1 MLHFRWESSTDRE
14 QDLLYKNQLLQD
26 EIAMLRLELTQFKN
40 LNFICHQK
48 AMLNEDFPENVMN
61 AFACKSSSIVTS
73 LTCKKPTRACL
84 CSCQWEEMQN
94 KRIMKEKIVDY
105 GQEHFNDIFN
115 KLRADTEKQVYLIEE
130 RNKDLNAKRTDL
142 REQVFKYE
150 TDVVERQGMF
160 GQLQQELAA
169 ALKKQSMPEASLEVT
184 TRYHSDLEREKLR
197 LQKELEKTVKTKTQK
212 QNMLALT
219 SKDLHSTWE
228 EHLKSRSHLEE
239 RVAQLDEEKAEL
251 LQQVDELSQQL
262 EIEPKKGMQL
272 EAQNHDLREELST
285 MRGNHEKLE
294 KSKSQLKEEVANL
307 KHHMETNMVDRSQIE
322 QSKREVEE

>member
-1 MLHFRWESSTDRE
+1 
-14 QDLLYKNQLLQD
+14 
-26 EIAMLRLELTQFKN
+26 
-40 LNFICHQK
+40 
-48 AMLNEDFPENVMN
+48 
-61 AFACKSSSIVTS
+61 
-73 LTCKKPTRACL
+73 
-84 CSCQWEEMQN
+84 MQN
-94 KRIMKEKIVDY
+94 KRIMKEKIADY
-105 GQEHFNDIFN
+105 GQERFKDIFN

-184 TRYHSDLEREKLR
+184 TRYHSDLERDKLR

-251 LQQVDELSQQL
+251 LQQCESERKEVKKLVELKRPAEL
-262 EIEPKKGMQL
+262 RL
-272 EAQNHDLREELST
+272 AQEMKRNLDLQ
-285 MRGNHEKLE
+285 K
-294 KSKSQLKEEVANL
+294 
-307 KHHMETNMVDRSQIE
+307 DC
-322 QSKREVEE
+322 KRDGFLAW